1 GLERGVR
8 ELLRG
13 AEEDGVG
20 AETGDEDVA
29 VRSDVYTFRAQR
41 EVTYSVAAGGLQ
53 CRRCLSHHGTRL
65 FRWESGGAGQ
75 RAQVRA
81 GDGPGD
87 DVGGRLVGADVQD
100 GDQSVVV
107 DERGAACRV
116 QHVGDLRPR

>member
-1 GLERGVR
+1 RADLTGPWCVLGRPATGQRQVQQPHNLRGIAVIGLERGVR

-75 RAQVRA
+75 RAQVR
-81 GDGPGD
+81 
-87 DVGGRLVGADVQD
+87 
-100 GDQSVVV
+100 
-107 DERGAACRV
+107 
-116 QHVGDLRPR
+116 